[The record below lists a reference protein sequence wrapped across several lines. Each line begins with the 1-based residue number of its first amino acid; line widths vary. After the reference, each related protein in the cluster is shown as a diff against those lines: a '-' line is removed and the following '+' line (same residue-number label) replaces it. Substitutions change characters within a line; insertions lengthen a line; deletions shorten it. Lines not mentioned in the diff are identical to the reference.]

1 MHGTRASLAAI
12 TGWHRLEGDRD
23 AGRCADCGI
32 YVWRRVTPRRDPGP
46 REWLEWY
53 APDGRKWSS
62 FPEDE
67 GWVTYPDPETG
78 APSCP
83 PQEVEARCP
92 WEENARRYGH
102 VWGDVQLETAMRTW
116 CERHEMA
123 VADCPEP
130 GPVCRGADGD
140 CMWGAERC
148 TGKEDTCRCMCPVCV
163 GDTPDMYGFDGDY

>member
-1 MHGTRASLAAI
+1 MHGTRASLSDI
-12 TGWHRLEGDRD
+12 TGQHRFEGDRD
-23 AGRCADCGI
+23 AGRCADCGLHI
-32 YVWRRVTPRRDPGP
+32 WRRVTPRHEPGP

-53 APDGRKWSS
+53 APDGRHWSS

-130 GPVCRGADGD
+130 GPVCPGADGD

-148 TGKEDTCRCMCPVCV
+148 TGREDTCRCMCPVCV